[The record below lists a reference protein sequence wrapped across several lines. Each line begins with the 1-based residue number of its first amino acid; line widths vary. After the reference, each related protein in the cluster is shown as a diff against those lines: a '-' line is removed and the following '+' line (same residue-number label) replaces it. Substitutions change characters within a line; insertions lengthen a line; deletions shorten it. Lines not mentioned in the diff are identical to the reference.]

1 VTGLR
6 PRWLVASEVNT
17 NQGETQMSGIEME
30 LKQEVNDFIQLEAQ
44 LLDTQNWDAWLNL
57 YDPNVEYWVPMW
69 DDDGKLTT
77 DPQREMSMIYY
88 KNRDGLEDR
97 IFRIRTNKSSA
108 STPVYRTSHIRSFAL
123 VSRDGDLIKAA
134 FNWATHGFRRKHS
147 VAYFGRKEIWL
158 KARAEGG
165 FGIVRS
171 HTILQN
177 DLIDQVLDVYHL

>member
-1 VTGLR
+1 
-6 PRWLVASEVNT
+6 
-17 NQGETQMSGIEME
+17 MSVIEME
-30 LKQEVNDFIQLEAQ
+30 LKQEVNDFIQLEAH

-57 YDPNVEYWVPMW
+57 YDPNVDYRVPMW
-69 DDDGKLTT
+69 DDDGKLTS

-88 KNRDGLEDR
+88 NSREGLEDR

-108 STPVYRTSHIRSFAL
+108 STPVYRTTHMRSLAL
-123 VSRDGDLIKAA
+123 VSRDGDRIKAA

-158 KARAEGG
+158 KPRAEGS
-165 FGIVRS
+165 FVIVRS
-171 HTILQN
+171 LTILQN